1 MYDSEDYIE
10 EFAELTDLGLSAREI
25 VARCTPPQ
33 QWFRKHVFPHVT
45 KALCISC
52 RCYFNLSQVSK
63 GTECS
68 NLCRNSYTGFGN
80 QGARVTTWTQQE
92 QYSSG
97 RSALR
102 TGQPLPGTGTS
113 RMAAVCA
120 ETTTTVVDAATT

>member
-1 MYDSEDYIE
+1 MYDPEDYIE

-33 QWFRKHVFPHVT
+33 QWFRRNVFPYVT

-52 RCYFNLSQVSK
+52 RSYFNMSLVTK

-68 NLCRNSYTGFGN
+68 AICRNAYTGFGN

-92 QYSSG
+92 RYLSA

-102 TGQPLPGTGTS
+102 TGQLPQGTGTS
-113 RMAAVCA
+113 RMAAA
-120 ETTTTVVDAATT
+120 SAGTTSTEVAVVTT